1 MGEAE
6 RLQGDWVS
14 ASCFQTLGVKPVA
27 GRDFTMEDDQFG
39 AGPVALISAG
49 LWKRK
54 FGAAQGVVGRSIT
67 LDGRGYTIVGVMPAS
82 LNLRVSSFRAG
93 DVYVPISDE

>member
-27 GRDFTMEDDQFG
+27 GRYFTMEDDQFG

-67 LDGRGYTIVGVMPAS
+67 LGRQRLHYRRRDARKP
-82 LNLRVSSFRAG
+82 
-93 DVYVPISDE
+93 